1 MESGQPIP
9 RLGVTEAHYLIPT
22 MRYELKK
29 QDKVSYTDYST
40 TDKNIPYNFLFVFS
54 SMCSIKIGCYFPHYE
69 DSNMLFTE

>member
-9 RLGVTEAHYLIPT
+9 RLGVNEAHYLIPT

-40 TDKNIPYNFLFVFS
+40 TDKNTTYNER
-54 SMCSIKIGCYFPHYE
+54 MTYKRG
-69 DSNMLFTE
+69 T